1 MDADMQ
7 HDEKLLPRMPR
18 MPRILKS
25 EPVDLVLGSRYVA
38 GGGIGEWGIARANN

>member
-7 HDEKLLPRMPR
+7 HDEKLLPR